1 MRLSLG
7 SSPTLAMRASSLGY
21 LWTPSGGESGASGV
35 SIRCDD
41 LEGDWLSSDGI
52 PPFSWGFWYGLPLP
66 PLAP

>member
-1 MRLSLG
+1 
-7 SSPTLAMRASSLGY
+7 MRASSLGY
-21 LWTPSGGESGASGV
+21 LWKPSGGESRALGV

-52 PPFSWGFWYGLPLP
+52 PPVSFGGVWYGLPLP